1 MKRYFGA
8 EGICLT
14 NDLSVSIRASKAMQK
29 AVKKANADA
38 ATGELKCLPK
48 AEVIAAMIGIP
59 IPAKSIIVANDS
71 MLPPLVMFVF
81 LSIIRFENLFLSNE
95 FKLFCQSND
104 KIICL
109 IHQQIWHFLGCIE
122 IEARAFFP

>member
-38 ATGELKCLPK
+38 ATGELKCFPK

-59 IPAKSIIVANDS
+59 IPAKSIIVAKDS
-71 MLPPLVMFVF
+71 ILPPLVMFVF
-81 LSIIRFENLFLSNE
+81 FPIILVRNLFVE
-95 FKLFCQSND
+95 QS
-104 KIICL
+104 I
-109 IHQQIWHFLGCIE
+109 
-122 IEARAFFP
+122 